1 MLQSVPATR
10 PALRRAL
17 PLPTTSPATPPAF
30 NLADAVAEA
39 GQQAR
44 WQMASTIGYFG
55 ASHECPRAVADM
67 CLATIPQLARLDPVG
82 TLSLRAAGLGGDESL
97 WQEILHCAADHGV
110 TVQLDTQSPEGV
122 DATLALAEAG
132 LRLHRA
138 IGVTLPGRWLR
149 SRADADRAV
158 ELGLRLR
165 IVKGRRPDPQR
176 PQFDE
181 GVGFL
186 GLISRI
192 AGKTPF
198 VSVGTHDAALARSAA
213 TRLKSAGT
221 PCELELLL
229 GLPRQGALLA
239 ARDLK
244 LPVRVY
250 VPFGAAWAPYTPG
263 QAARRTPTSW

>member
-1 MLQSVPATR
+1 MLQSVQVTR
-10 PALRRAL
+10 PAPRRVL
-17 PLPTTSPATPPAF
+17 PLPTSQPATSPAF
-30 NLADAVAEA
+30 ELADAVAEA
-39 GQQAR
+39 TQQAR
-44 WQMASTIGYFG
+44 LQMASTIGYFG

-67 CLATIPQLARLDPVG
+67 CLATIAQLARLDPTG
-82 TLSLRAAGLGGDESL
+82 TLSLRAGSLGGNESL
-97 WQEILHCAADHGV
+97 WQEILHCAAAHGV
-110 TVQLDTQSPEGV
+110 TVQLDAQSPEGV

-132 LRLHRA
+132 LKLHQA

-149 SRADADRAV
+149 SRADAERAAA
-158 ELGLRLR
+158 LGLRLR

-192 AGKTPF
+192 AGKAAF
-198 VSVGTHDAALARSAA
+198 VSIGTHDAALARSAA
-213 TRLKSAGT
+213 TRLKNAGT

-229 GLPRQGALLA
+229 GLPRQGALLV

-250 VPFGAAWAPYTPG
+250 VPFGEAWTPYTPG
-263 QAARRTPTSW
+263 HAGRRPPAGW

>member
-10 PALRRAL
+10 PALRRVL
-17 PLPTTSPATPPAF
+17 PLSAAQPTTPPAF
-30 NLADAVAEA
+30 ELADAVTEA

-44 WQMASTIGYFG
+44 WQIASTLGYFG
-55 ASHECPRAVADM
+55 ASHECPRVVADM
-67 CLATIPQLARLDPVG
+67 CLATIAQLARLDPVG
-82 TLSLRAAGLGGDESL
+82 TLSLRTGSLGGDGSL
-97 WQEILHCAADHGV
+97 WQEILHCAAAHGV
-110 TVQLDTQSPEGV
+110 AVQLDAQSPEGV

-181 GVGFL
+181 GIGFL

-192 AGKTPF
+192 AGKACF
-198 VSVGTHDAALARSAA
+198 VSIGTHDASLARSAA

-221 PCELELLL
+221 PCELELLH

-250 VPFGAAWAPYTPG
+250 VPFGAAWTPHTPG
-263 QAARRTPTSW
+263 QTARRTPTSW